1 MSMFNPKHN
10 LQGPND
16 GDGNDL
22 PGADDT
28 DRGDQ
33 LELDLELDVDLDDED
48 LFGEETEEEKE
59 ERLAAEAKAE
69 REKNIRIPKHR
80 FDEEVG
86 AARTRAERAEQEA
99 EELRAQL
106 AERAA
111 PAAKTDAPPP
121 LAEVANYITQLE
133 DQYEDAVID
142 GEKEEAKAIR
152 EKLNRARDY
161 MTQRRIDEATTTTR
175 DQTLGSIKYETA
187 LAQIEA
193 AYPALNPNDPAY
205 DADVTAEVAELAK
218 TFMKA
223 GQSNTQALQ
232 RATQLLLR
240 DPVAPAAPAKP
251 ARRVIEPPAGLPGQP
266 RSTAQSGRTAAPGG
280 IRIENLSQDAFA
292 KIDERTLSKA
302 RGDTL

>member
-1 MSMFNPKHN
+1 MLMFNPKHN
-10 LQGPND
+10 AQGPND
-16 GDGNDL
+16 GAGNDL

-48 LFGEETEEEKE
+48 LFGEETDE
-59 ERLAAEAKAE
+59 EREEREAAEAKAA
-69 REKNIRIPKHR
+69 REANIRIPKHR
-80 FDEEVG
+80 FDAEID
-86 AARTRAERAEQEA
+86 AARTRADKAEEEA
-99 EELRAQL
+99 EALRAQL
-106 AERAA
+106 AERQA
-111 PAAKTDAPPP
+111 PAAKTDAPP
-121 LAEVANYITQLE
+121 LVEVANYITQLE

-152 EKLNRARDY
+152 EKLNQARDY

-187 LAQIEA
+187 LAHIEA
-193 AYPALNPNDPAY
+193 AYPSLDPNDPAY
-205 DADVTAEVAELAK
+205 DADSTAEVAELAK

-223 GQSNTQALQ
+223 GQSNIQALQ

-240 DPVAPAAPAKP
+240 DPAAPAAPAKP

-280 IRIENLSQDAFA
+280 VRIENLSQEAFA

>member
-10 LQGPND
+10 AQGPND
-16 GDGNDL
+16 GAGNDL

-33 LELDLELDVDLDDED
+33 FELDLELDIDLGDED

-69 REKNIRIPKHR
+69 REKNIRIPKSR

-86 AARTRAERAEQEA
+86 AARSRAERAEEEA

-106 AERAA
+106 AERQA
-111 PAAKTDAPPP
+111 PAAKTDAPP

-152 EKLNRARDY
+152 EKLNQARDY

-187 LAQIEA
+187 LAQIEN
-193 AYPALNPNDPAY
+193 AYPSLNPNDPAY
-205 DADVTAEVAELAK
+205 DADTTAEVAELAK

-223 GQSNTQALQ
+223 GQSNIQALQ

-240 DPVAPAAPAKP
+240 DPVATVPAKT
-251 ARRVIEPPAGLPGQP
+251 ARRVIEPPVGLPGQP